1 MPAVKA
7 HAWLAQ
13 MPWEGLEGMS
23 EPAPLVPPPLEDDT
37 DAALLE
43 LTKRC
48 QSGFD

>member
-1 MPAVKA
+1 MTYFARKVHPAVIALRCK
-7 HAWLAQ
+7 
-13 MPWEGLEGMS
+13 GLLGE
-23 EPAPLVPPPLEDDT
+23 ETDDDDT